1 VGDDDDNADEITVD
15 NEYDNANKSNND
27 ADDDVVNTVM
37 MMKPNTPETFS
48 SILNLGNSDLFTY
61 VVHVY
66 LRVWYYTI
74 WDQQSPEVKHKYLH
88 RRGH

>member
-1 VGDDDDNADEITVD
+1 MGDDDDNADEITVD

-61 VVHVY
+61 VVHMHFVPSSM
-66 LRVWYYTI
+66 I
-74 WDQQSPEVKHKYLH
+74 LH
-88 RRGH
+88 YMRPTVTGGQT